1 MSPGRPS
8 RHASALLGPGRL
20 AARDAANSRRAADAS
35 RVAACTPPAQ
45 QRSRPV
51 DAAAGCA
58 ASSRPSRRP
67 LVAGV
72 VAALALLLAADAAAE
87 PARRWPLWPS
97 EVSRA
102 AEPLVGAPDS
112 DLRLV
117 RDSRRVA
124 AVRDLDAFA
133 TPLVASILVAALEDR
148 SSAVRREVLQACLE
162 RQLVACAPAARKIWQ
177 SELDDPALRVAALR
191 VVVLA
196 PDPDR
201 IQLFLTALRDPDALI
216 RAEAMR
222 TFAAASWP
230 KDQLAIVR
238 TNLIAKL
245 ADPAPEVR
253 RAAAHGLGVLGPD
266 DPRSGRSDGAL
277 PLTRLLVDP
286 DPQVRQDTADA
297 LARLRDPR
305 AAPALLRA
313 LQVGDE
319 TYVGRS
325 LLHAFAALP
334 GPAPAA
340 AGKPGEGPD
349 GLDVDAELLRLL
361 DAPPRNLLPRHVA
374 EAIAR
379 RRTPSA
385 ALAEGLVARLREDA
399 LRQTEAHNLRQP
411 ALDALLGLGEAARP
425 ALTAALARGLEPPLE
440 REVRRLLAAL
450 DPPRTAADFTPPW
463 PADADRDAW
472 QRALTDP
479 DPAARLR
486 AGAALGQRAPD
497 WLGGAAGLRLEL
509 AGGAEWRR
517 PWLLALASAPAW
529 AAVDTA
535 LPARLALW
543 ADDLALASA
552 DRCLAVAAL
561 ARLRHGGATFLRV
574 AARQAAAADPGVRA
588 CTAGALAWA
597 SARAADPLLAG
608 LLRDTSARV
617 RTSAALALACRDR
630 PDPEFAPQLALMAA
644 RDPEPA
650 VLRAVELARAPE
662 RCDAWGLVL
671 APPGETGP
679 WLALRLRG
687 HDLLAPA
694 ETLGPLRLAFGPGL
708 ADATVRD
715 PAGPPAEPTSPRIVF
730 D

>member
-1 MSPGRPS
+1 MT
-8 RHASALLGPGRL
+8 ASFPTFVAAPDATSSQSSTRL
-20 AARDAANSRRAADAS
+20 AAD
-35 RVAACTPPAQ
+35 T
-45 QRSRPV
+45 
-51 DAAAGCA
+51 
-58 ASSRPSRRP
+58 ASSRRSRRTFLSGAVGLCAAL
-67 LVAGV
+67 LVA
-72 VAALALLLAADAAAE
+72 AEASAE
-87 PARRWPLWPS
+87 PARRWPLWPT
-97 EVSRA
+97 EVARA
-102 AEPLVGAPDS
+102 AEPLVGAPES
-112 DLRLV
+112 ELRLV

-124 AVRDLDAFA
+124 AVRDLDVFA
-133 TPLVASILVAALEDR
+133 TPLVAPILVAALEDR

-162 RQLVACAPAARKIWQ
+162 RQLLACAPAARKIWQ
-177 SELDDPALRVAALR
+177 TELDDPALRVAALR
-191 VVVLA
+191 VAVLA
-196 PDPDR
+196 ADADR
-201 IQLFLTALRDPDALI
+201 LQLFLTALRDPDALI
-216 RAEAMR
+216 RAESMR

-245 ADPAPEVR
+245 ADPTPEVR

-266 DPRSGRSDGAL
+266 DPRGNRSDGAL

-334 GPAPAA
+334 GTAA
-340 AGKPGEGPD
+340 ATAGKPGDGPD

-379 RRTPSA
+379 RRMPSA

-399 LRQTEAHNLRQP
+399 LRHSEAHALRQP

-450 DPPRTAADFTPPW
+450 DPPQRAAVFAPPW

-472 QRALTDP
+472 QRALTEP

-486 AGAALGQRAPD
+486 AAAALGQRAPE
-497 WLGGAAGLRLEL
+497 WLGGAAGYRLEL
-509 AGGAEWRR
+509 AGGAELRR
-517 PWLLALASAPAW
+517 PWLLALASAPGW
-529 AAVDTA
+529 TAVDSA
-535 LPARLALW
+535 LPVRLALW
-543 ADDLALASA
+543 ADDPSLGSG
-552 DRCLAVAAL
+552 DRCLAVVAL
-561 ARLRHGGATFLRV
+561 ARQRHGSATFARV
-574 AARQAAAADPGVRA
+574 AAQQASAADPAVRV
-588 CTAGALAWA
+588 CTAAALAWA
-597 SARAADPLLAG
+597 PPRAADPLLAG
-608 LLRDTSARV
+608 LLRDASARV

-630 PDPEFAPQLALMAA
+630 PDPEFTPQLALMAA

-650 VLRAVELARAPE
+650 VVRAVELARVPE
-662 RCDAWGLVL
+662 RCDGWGVVF

-679 WLALRLRG
+679 WLSLRLRG
-687 HDLLAPA
+687 RAFEAPA
-694 ETLGPLRLAFGPGL
+694 ETLGTLRLAFGPGYTE
-708 ADATVRD
+708 ATLRD
-715 PAGPPAEPTSPRIVF
+715 PAGPPTETTSPRIVF